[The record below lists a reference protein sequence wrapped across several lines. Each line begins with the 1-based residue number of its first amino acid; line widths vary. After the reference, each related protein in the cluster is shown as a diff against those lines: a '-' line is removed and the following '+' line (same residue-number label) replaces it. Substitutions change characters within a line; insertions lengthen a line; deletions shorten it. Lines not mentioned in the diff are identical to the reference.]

1 MIMDKLLTNMTQHV
15 DRRVVYEEVHARPFP
30 MVEAPLRVSFIG
42 LLTDSSKVAAHR
54 RQLQQLARKLG
65 QSEPPDKAD
74 CYYQSFPGFDLR
86 WERHQE
92 FCTLAILQPVPGE
105 ADFSEPA
112 LSVLPGEWLTALEG
126 ELVVAFHG
134 LVLDG
139 DSLLPGN
146 PQLTNLFEGHTLF
159 GSRVVDGRAAV
170 WSSFRLSD
178 DGFTRFLLYNKNL
191 SRFQAGRTL
200 QRMMEVETYRV
211 MALLGLPLARRIAP
225 VVAGMDQELAA
236 IIDRISEITTVE
248 DEQALLAE
256 MSELA
261 ARVEQLRASS
271 KYRFSATQAY
281 YQLVRRRL
289 DDLREEKFSG
299 VSTLGKF
306 LDRRLEPAVRT
317 CVAVEEQLKDL
328 SKRLSRASDLLRTRV
343 DLTIE
348 AQNQQLLQ
356 SMNRRSALQLRLQ
369 QTVEGLSVVVISY
382 YLVGLIKTLL
392 SAGKS
397 AGMTLNIDLLAGL
410 TVVPVVLVVWLLV
423 RKVRRST
430 SDKN

>member
-1 MIMDKLLTNMTQHV
+1 MSSLLGHLAQHP
-15 DRRVVYEEVHARPFP
+15 DRAIVYDEVHARPFP
-30 MVEAPLRVSFIG
+30 MVEVPLCVSFIG

-54 RQLQQLARKLG
+54 RHLQSLATRFDVV
-65 QSEPPDKAD
+65 EPDAGSD

-92 FCTLAILQPVPGE
+92 FCTLAILAPCGN
-105 ADFSEPA
+105 DRGFGNTA
-112 LSVLPGEWLTALEG
+112 LSAVPEGWLSEFVG

-134 LVLDG
+134 LVVDG
-139 DSLLPGN
+139 ASLLPGN
-146 PQLTNLFEGHTLF
+146 PQLTGHFDGDTLF
-159 GSRVVDGRAAV
+159 GSRIVDGRAAV
-170 WSSFRLSD
+170 WSSFRLYG
-178 DGFTRFLLYNKNL
+178 DGFTRFLLYNTSL

-200 QRMMEVETYRV
+200 QRIMEVETYRV
-211 MALLGLPLARRIAP
+211 MALLGLPLARRMAP
-225 VVAGMDQELAA
+225 DVADMDQELAK
-236 IIDRISEITTVE
+236 IIDRISDIAGVE

-261 ARVEQLRASS
+261 ARVEQLRANS

-289 DDLREEKFSG
+289 EDLREEKFSG

-306 LDRRLEPAVRT
+306 LDRRLDPAVRT

-328 SKRLSRASDLLRTRV
+328 SRRLSRASDLLRTRV

-356 SMNRRSALQLRLQ
+356 SMNRRSAMQLRLQ

-382 YLVGLIKTLL
+382 YAIGLIKTLF
-392 SAGKS
+392 AGGNKL
-397 AGMTLNIDLLAGL
+397 GLKLNIDLLAGL
-410 TVVPVVLVVWLLV
+410 AVLPVVALSYGCW
-423 RKVRRST
+423 
-430 SDKN
+430 